1 MEKKDVN
8 NIFDEF
14 LNNENL
20 NQTQQ
25 SSNDF
30 KKVISNDKGL
40 IERIEKK
47 IVTPDG
53 RQLLRETYK

>member
-14 LNNENL
+14 LNNEYGV
-20 NQTQQ
+20 NQTQD
-25 SSNDF
+25 NNF